1 VKESVKEV
9 ADGTFKGGVYVGT
22 LANEG
27 VGLAP
32 FHDFDCAVPA
42 ALKSGIDALKAKI
55 IDGSVKVARST
66 SRPSGSANSS
76 GIPHPTK
83 RRPPGRRSSQAET
96 DGTVKL
102 DCAASASA
110 FPA

>member
-1 VKESVKEV
+1 MLIGVDTDQYVTASEYADVTLTSIIKRIDNAVKESVKEV

-32 FHDFDCAVPA
+32 FHDFDSAVPA

-55 IDGSVKVARST
+55 IDGSVKVADYFA
-66 SRPSGSANSS
+66 P
-76 GIPHPTK
+76 
-83 RRPPGRRSSQAET
+83 
-96 DGTVKL
+96 
-102 DCAASASA
+102 
-110 FPA
+110 